1 VEVQMGMF
9 DTIRCS
15 FDLGP
20 GFWNR
25 ELQTKSLENFMTE
38 YWLDPKGRLFEIDYS
53 GTTDY
58 IMDDNEL
65 FGYRLTP
72 NGNHG
77 KIKPTAITKYI
88 EVYPATWD
96 CKYSPFPRQIIHL
109 INGQLISYEAS
120 IRN

>member
-1 VEVQMGMF
+1 MGMF

-25 ELQTKSLENFMTE
+25 DLQTKCLENFMTD

-53 GTTDY
+53 GTSDY
-58 IMDDNEL
+58 IMDDTEAY
-65 FGYRLTP
+65 GYRLTP
-72 NGNHG
+72 NGNRG
-77 KIKPTAITKYI
+77 KVRPTAITKYI
-88 EVYPATWD
+88 EVYPAKWD
-96 CKYSPFPRQIIHL
+96 CKYAPFPRQTIHL
-109 INGQLISYEAS
+109 VNGQLISYEAS